1 MTTLS
6 ISLPQ
11 IQLFLFIFL
20 RVSAM
25 TLTVPVFDS
34 RSIPAVFK
42 IGLCFT
48 ITLVLY
54 PIVRLEPVAFSPSM
68 IPFAIGIACEIV
80 TGVIIGFLIRLIFT
94 GIQLAGELVAF
105 QMGFSVASVIDP
117 MSSSQVPVI
126 SQMIYMFAIL
136 IFLTTNAHH
145 WVLRALVESFN
156 LIPPFGF
163 HSSGGSDDPPHSGCW
178 RSVRE
183 RCQGWFTRDRF
194 SASGQPG
201 PGPGRP
207 DRSADECIYGSHAGK
222 YFDWFFLSFS
232 LASDDDDVFKS
243 TAERAGKGNAS
254 DHETDGTLG
263 QTHGG

>member
-1 MTTLS
+1 MTTLR

-20 RVSAM
+20 RVTAM

-34 RSIPAVFK
+34 RNIPAVFK

-54 PIVRLEPVAFSPSM
+54 PIVKLEPAAFSPSM
-68 IPFAIGIACEIV
+68 IPFAIGVACEIL
-80 TGVIIGFLIRLIFT
+80 TGAVIGFVIRMIFA
-94 GIQLAGELVAF
+94 GIQLAGELAAF
-105 QMGFSVASVIDP
+105 QMGFSVANVIDP

-145 WVLRALVESFN
+145 WVLRALVESFR

-163 HSSGGSDDPPHSGCW
+163 HSSGALMSRITQAASDLFVTAVRTGSPVIVSLLLVSLGLGL
-178 RSVRE
+178 V
-183 RCQGWFTRDRF
+183 
-194 SASGQPG
+194 
-201 PGPGRP
+201 GRTVP
-207 DRSADECIYGSHAGK
+207 QMNVFMVATPVNILIG
-222 YFDWFFLSFS
+222 FLFLSLS
-232 LASDDDDVFKS
+232 LPLML
-243 TAERAGKGNAS
+243 TYLNQLLNRM
-254 DHETDGTLG
+254 GTEILLIMKLMG
-263 QTHGG
+263 P

>member
-1 MTTLS
+1 MTTLT

-34 RSIPAVFK
+34 RNIPAVFK

-54 PIVRLEPVAFSPSM
+54 PIVRLEPVAFGLSV
-68 IPFAIGIACEIV
+68 IQFAIGIACEIL
-80 TGVIIGFLIRLIFT
+80 TGVIIGFLIRLIFA
-94 GIQLAGELVAF
+94 GIQLAGDLAAF
-105 QMGFSVASVIDP
+105 QMGFSVANVIDP

-126 SQMIYMFAIL
+126 SQLIYMFAIL

-145 WVLRALVESFN
+145 WVLRSLVESFT

-163 HSSGGSDDPPHSGCW
+163 HSSGALMARLTQAAGEMFVIAVKAGSPVIVSLLLVSLGLGL
-178 RSVRE
+178 V
-183 RCQGWFTRDRF
+183 
-194 SASGQPG
+194 
-201 PGPGRP
+201 GRTVP
-207 DRSADECIYGSHAGK
+207 QMNVFMVATPVNILVG
-222 YFDWFFLSFS
+222 FLFLSLS
-232 LASDDDDVFKS
+232 LPMMMTFLSQLLNGL
-243 TAERAGKGNAS
+243 GKEILQIMKLMGP
-254 DHETDGTLG
+254 
-263 QTHGG
+263 

>member
-34 RSIPAVFK
+34 RSIPAAFK

-54 PIVRLEPVAFSPSM
+54 PIVRLEPVAFAPSM
-68 IPFAIGIACEIV
+68 IPFAIGIAGEIL
-80 TGVIIGFLIRLIFT
+80 TGVIIGFLIRLVFA
-94 GIQLAGELVAF
+94 GIQLAGELAAF
-105 QMGFSVASVIDP
+105 QMGFSVANVIDP

-163 HSSGGSDDPPHSGCW
+163 HSSGSLMTRITQAAGDLFVNAVKTGSPVIVSLLLVSLGLGL
-178 RSVRE
+178 V
-183 RCQGWFTRDRF
+183 
-194 SASGQPG
+194 
-201 PGPGRP
+201 GRTVP
-207 DRSADECIYGSHAGK
+207 QMNVFMVATPVNILIG
-222 YFDWFFLSFS
+222 FLFLSLSLPLMTTFFS
-232 LASDDDDVFKS
+232 QLLNGL
-243 TAERAGKGNAS
+243 GKEILQIMKLMGP
-254 DHETDGTLG
+254 
-263 QTHGG
+263 

>member
-1 MTTLS
+1 MTTLT

-34 RSIPAVFK
+34 RNIPPVFK

-54 PIVRLEPVAFSPSM
+54 PIIRLEPIAFAPSV
-68 IPFAIGIACEIV
+68 IPFVVGIACEILI
-80 TGVIIGFLIRLIFT
+80 GVITGFLIRLIFT
-94 GIQLAGELVAF
+94 SIQLAGELAAF

-126 SQMIYMFAIL
+126 SELIYMFAIL

-145 WVLRALVESFN
+145 WVLRALVESFT

-163 HSSGGSDDPPHSGCW
+163 HSSGALMTRLTQAAGEMFVIAVKTGSPVIVSLLLVSLGLGL
-178 RSVRE
+178 V
-183 RCQGWFTRDRF
+183 
-194 SASGQPG
+194 
-201 PGPGRP
+201 GRTVP
-207 DRSADECIYGSHAGK
+207 QMNVFMVATPVNILIG
-222 YFDWFFLSFS
+222 FLFLSLS
-232 LASDDDDVFKS
+232 LPMMMTFLSQLLNGL
-243 TAERAGKGNAS
+243 GKEILQIMKLMGP
-254 DHETDGTLG
+254 
-263 QTHGG
+263 

>member
-1 MTTLS
+1 MTTLT

-34 RSIPAVFK
+34 RNIPATFK
-42 IGLCFT
+42 VGLCFT
-48 ITLVLY
+48 MALVLY
-54 PIVRLEPVAFSPSM
+54 PIVRIAPVAFDLSV
-68 IPFAIGIACEIV
+68 IRFVLGIACEII

-94 GIQLAGELVAF
+94 GIQLAGELAAF

-126 SQMIYMFAIL
+126 SQLMYMFAIL

-145 WVLRALVESFN
+145 WVLRALVESFV

-163 HSSGGSDDPPHSGCW
+163 HSSGNLMALLTQAAGQMFVNAAKVGSP
-178 RSVRE
+178 VI
-183 RCQGWFTRDRF
+183 
-194 SASGQPG
+194 ASLLLVSLGLG
-201 PGPGRP
+201 LVGRTVP
-207 DRSADECIYGSHAGK
+207 QMNVFMVATPVNILIG
-222 YFDWFFLSFS
+222 FLFLSLSFPM
-232 LASDDDDVFKS
+232 LMTYLTKLLNDV
-243 TAERAGKGNAS
+243 GN
-254 DHETDGTLG
+254 ELIQIMKLMG
-263 QTHGG
+263 